1 MSLDP
6 RSGHGPA
13 SPWLGLAAG
22 GAEGPSLVRTGQLA
36 PLPPGS
42 LWCDRVMVPSP
53 ALHALVLASLTCG
66 HSAVFRDPVQRG
78 GSGPEADA
86 VMGGRR
92 VGPGPAPCL
101 LSGPWLMGI
110 RPLPWATPGG
120 WWKVAFLTSVDLCHL
135 GARASS
141 LSRRVVTP
149 ARGSAEG
156 AFLGGRRE
164 ACCRPGSPSVLG
176 PCFDAL

>member
-1 MSLDP
+1 MGP

-78 GSGPEADA
+78 GGVRARGRCSDGGQKGRTWPCSLSALWSMADGHPSPPLGHA
-86 VMGGRR
+86 GRL
-92 VGPGPAPCL
+92 VEGCL
-101 LSGPWLMGI
+101 PDLSGPVPPRGQSLLAVTAGGDSGQ
-110 RPLPWATPGG
+110 RFRRGGLPWGQEGG
-120 WWKVAFLTSVDLCHL
+120 LLSPWLSVSV
-135 GARASS
+135 RA
-141 LSRRVVTP
+141 L
-149 ARGSAEG
+149 
-156 AFLGGRRE
+156 L
-164 ACCRPGSPSVLG
+164 
-176 PCFDAL
+176 